1 MKGELMIRKA
11 ALACVLAVAAAAGAH
26 GAENKASRVAEDAAQ
41 PVLLPGGA
49 SALTETHGDWTV
61 SCQVVRNTPI
71 CSLSQQQFDKA
82 KNNQRLLAIELAA
95 KTADAASG
103 TLAMPFGLALAKGV
117 SLQVDDRKAGE
128 SLQFSTCL
136 VVGCL
141 VPLALDAGKLEEFKA
156 GTTLKINAVASDTGQ
171 PVNFSVSLNG
181 FASALARTAELSAR

>member
-26 GAENKASRVAEDAAQ
+26 AAENKASRVAEDAAQ

-49 SALTETHGDWTV
+49 SALIETHGDWTV

-128 SLQFSTCL
+128 NLQFSTCL

-141 VPLALDAGKLEEFKA
+141 VPLALDAGRLEEFKA